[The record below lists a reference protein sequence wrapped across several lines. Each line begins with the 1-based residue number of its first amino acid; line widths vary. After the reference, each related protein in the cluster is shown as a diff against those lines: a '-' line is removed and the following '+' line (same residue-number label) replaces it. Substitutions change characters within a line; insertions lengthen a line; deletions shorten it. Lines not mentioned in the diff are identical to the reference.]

1 MTAEFPL
8 AVHALVY
15 LYKSGKVTNSNELAE
30 NICTNPARVRK
41 VMILLKNAGLISSG
55 RGKDSGYSLPGN
67 DGDITLEQ
75 VMSAL
80 EETPVF
86 MKWHPGDESCDCMI
100 SSGMSKTMDGIYSE
114 MNQLCNNYLSDIT
127 IKDIANSVV
136 KRQDDEQKCDCS
148 SDCNCGCQ
156 SK

>member
-1 MTAEFPL
+1 
-8 AVHALVY
+8 
-15 LYKSGKVTNSNELAE
+15 
-30 NICTNPARVRK
+30 
-41 VMILLKNAGLISSG
+41 
-55 RGKDSGYSLPGN
+55 
-67 DGDITLEQ
+67 
-75 VMSAL
+75 
-80 EETPVF
+80 
-86 MKWHPGDESCDCMI
+86 MI